1 MFLVQAGGW
10 QEGIGARED
19 KVVLLV
25 NCGDIGRLWLGF
37 VWKMVWELPG
47 TGTMDGTDDRE
58 VTDRAGDVTCGSG
71 GNRVSC

>member
-1 MFLVQAGGW
+1 M
-10 QEGIGARED
+10 
-19 KVVLLV
+19 V
-25 NCGDIGRLWLGF
+25 NCGEIGRLWLGF

-47 TGTMDGTDDRE
+47 TGTVGDTDDGE